1 VSGAHSSTA
10 TGGRPG
16 VPFPSASRI
25 AIVLAA
31 GRSHRLRAVTGGG
44 SKALVRLGGLPLV
57 ERAVRS
63 LWAAGISDVLV
74 VVGYNAGPV
83 AAIVSRL
90 ARAGPVRAVM
100 AESWELGN
108 GASLRAAQSVV
119 EGEESFVL
127 MTADHVFSEG
137 VLTGL
142 MSASAPAVLVDHHP
156 DPETWEEG
164 TRVRER
170 EGSVVA
176 MGKEL
181 DEPAVECGAFVL
193 PTEVFAHQVKAAA
206 AGDHSLAG
214 AVSGLAA
221 VRPFRIVPLPEE
233 CWWQDV
239 DTPLDLS
246 TARRRLRR
254 SLVKDGDGPVSRY
267 LNRPV
272 SSRISVALASLRPS
286 PDVLSVLAAMLGVLS
301 GWALSVGAGIAG
313 GVLVH
318 ATSILDGVD
327 GESARLQ
334 MRASPRGAMLDG
346 VLDRIA
352 DAAILA
358 GLGIWALR
366 FASAETCL
374 LLTVAATTGA
384 ILSMATKDRA
394 AALTLPQAPERVL
407 GWVLGGRD
415 GRLLLVT
422 VFALAGLPVA
432 ALVAVTATSAVSLA
446 ARVAFVRRIVRR
458 SR

>member
-1 VSGAHSSTA
+1 MSRAPSPTA
-10 TGGRPG
+10 TVRLGI
-16 VPFPSASRI
+16 PFAPAPRV

-31 GRSHRLRAVTGGG
+31 GRSLRLRAVTGGG

-63 LWAAGISDVLV
+63 LWAAGIKDVVV

-83 AAIVSRL
+83 AAVVSRL

-100 AESWELGN
+100 AQDWELGN
-108 GASLRAAQSVV
+108 GASLRAARSVV
-119 EGEESFVL
+119 EGEEPFVL
-127 MTADHVFSEG
+127 MTADHLFSEG
-137 VLTGL
+137 ALTGL
-142 MSASAPAVLVDHHP
+142 MSASAPAVLVDRHP
-156 DPETWEEG
+156 DAETWEEG

-176 MGKEL
+176 IGKEL

-193 PTEVFAHQVKAAA
+193 PPEVFDHQDEAAA

-214 AVSGLAA
+214 ALSRLAA
-221 VRPFRIVPLPEE
+221 MRPFTAVPLPEG
-233 CWWQDV
+233 CWWQDI
-239 DTPLDLS
+239 DTPSDLS
-246 TARRRLRR
+246 AARGRLRS

-267 LNRPV
+267 LNRPI
-272 SSRISVALASLRPS
+272 STRISVAIASLRPA
-286 PDVLSVLAAMLGVLS
+286 PDFLSALAAMVGVLS
-301 GWALSVGAGIAG
+301 GWLLSVGAGIAG
-313 GVLVH
+313 GLLVH
-318 ATSILDGVD
+318 ATSVLDGVD

-358 GLGIWALR
+358 GLGIWALH

-374 LLTVAATTGA
+374 VLTVAATTGA

-432 ALVAVTATSAVSLA
+432 ALIAVTATSAVSLA
-446 ARVAFVRRIVRR
+446 ARVAFVRRVVRR

>member
-1 VSGAHSSTA
+1 M
-10 TGGRPG
+10 
-16 VPFPSASRI
+16 

-31 GRSHRLRAVTGGG
+31 GRSLRLRAVTGGG

-63 LWAAGISDVLV
+63 LWAVGIADVVV

-83 AAIVSRL
+83 AAVVSRL
-90 ARAGPVRAVM
+90 ARAGHVRAVM
-100 AESWELGN
+100 AEGWELGN
-108 GASLRAAQSVV
+108 GASLRAARTVA
-119 EGEESFVL
+119 EGQESFVL
-127 MTADHVFSEG
+127 MTADHVFGEG
-137 VLTGL
+137 ALTGL
-142 MSASAPAVLVDHHP
+142 MSASAPAVLVDRHP
-156 DPETWEEG
+156 DAETWEEG

-170 EGSVVA
+170 DGSVVA
-176 MGKEL
+176 IGKEL

-193 PTEVFAHQVKAAA
+193 APEVFDHQDDAAA

-214 AVSGLAA
+214 AVSRLAS
-221 VRPFRIVPLPEE
+221 VRPFTIVPLPQV
-233 CWWQDV
+233 CWWQDI
-239 DTPLDLS
+239 DTPSDLS
-246 TARRRLRR
+246 AARRRLRS
-254 SLVKDGDGPVSRY
+254 SLVKSGDGPVSRY
-267 LNRPV
+267 LNRPI
-272 SSRISVALASLRPS
+272 STRISVAVASLRPA
-286 PDVLSVLAAMLGVLS
+286 PDLLSVLAAMVGVLS
-301 GWALSVGAGIAG
+301 GWLLSVGAGIAG
-313 GVLVH
+313 GLLVH
-318 ATSILDGVD
+318 ATSVLDGVD

-374 LLTVAATTGA
+374 VLTVAATTGA

-422 VFALAGLPVA
+422 AFALAGLPVV
-432 ALVAVTATSAVSLA
+432 ALIAVTATSAVSLV
-446 ARVAFVRRIVRR
+446 ARVAFVRRVVRR

>member
-1 VSGAHSSTA
+1 MGL
-10 TGGRPG
+10 RPG
-16 VPFPSASRI
+16 APVPSASRI

-31 GRSHRLRAVTGGG
+31 GRSLRLRAVTGGG

-63 LWAAGISDVLV
+63 LWAAGIEDVVV

-83 AAIVSRL
+83 AAVVSRL
-90 ARAGPVRAVM
+90 ARAGPVRALM
-100 AESWELGN
+100 AEGWELGN
-108 GASLRAAQSVV
+108 GASLRAAHSVV
-119 EGEESFVL
+119 EDEDSFVL

-137 VLTGL
+137 GLTGL
-142 MSASAPAVLVDHHP
+142 MGVSAPAVLVDRHP
-156 DPETWEEG
+156 DAETWEEG

-170 EGSVVA
+170 GGSVVA
-176 MGKEL
+176 IGKEL

-193 PTEVFAHQVKAAA
+193 PAAVFDHQDEAAA

-214 AVSGLAA
+214 AVSRLAA
-221 VRPFRIVPLPEE
+221 VRPFTIVPLPKE
-233 CWWQDV
+233 CWWQDI
-239 DTPLDLS
+239 DTPVDLS
-246 TARRRLRR
+246 VARRRLRR

-267 LNRPV
+267 LNRPI
-272 SSRISVALASLRPS
+272 STRISVAVASLRPA
-286 PDVLSVLAAMLGVLS
+286 PDLLSALAALLGVLS
-301 GWALSVGAGIAG
+301 GWLLFVGAGIAG

-358 GLGIWALR
+358 GLGIWALD
-366 FASAETCL
+366 FASVETCL
-374 LLTVAATTGA
+374 VLTVAATTGA

-394 AALTLPQAPERVL
+394 AALALPQAPERVL

-422 VFALAGLPVA
+422 AFALAGLPVA
-432 ALVAVTATSAVSLA
+432 ALIAVTVTSAMSLA
-446 ARVAFVRRIVRR
+446 ARVAFVRRVVRR

>member
-1 VSGAHSSTA
+1 M
-10 TGGRPG
+10 
-16 VPFPSASRI
+16 
-25 AIVLAA
+25 
-31 GRSHRLRAVTGGG
+31 
-44 SKALVRLGGLPLV
+44 

-63 LWAAGISDVLV
+63 LWAAGINDVLV

-90 ARAGPVRAVM
+90 ARAGPVRALM

-108 GASLRAAQSVV
+108 GASLRAAHSVV
-119 EGEESFVL
+119 AGEDSFVL

-142 MSASAPAVLVDHHP
+142 MRVAAPAVLVDRHP
-156 DPETWEEG
+156 DTETWEEG

-170 EGSVVA
+170 GGSVVA
-176 MGKEL
+176 IGKEL

-193 PTEVFAHQVKAAA
+193 PAEVFDHQDEAAA

-214 AVSGLAA
+214 AVSRLAA
-221 VRPFRIVPLPEE
+221 VRPFTIVPLPEE
-233 CWWQDV
+233 CWWQDI

-267 LNRPV
+267 LNRPI
-272 SSRISVALASLRPS
+272 STRISVAVASLRPA
-286 PDVLSVLAAMLGVLS
+286 PDLLSVLAAMLGVLS
-301 GWALSVGAGIAG
+301 GGLLFVGAGIAG

-358 GLGIWALR
+358 GLGIWALQ

-374 LLTVAATTGA
+374 VLTAAATTGA

-432 ALVAVTATSAVSLA
+432 ALIAVTATSAVSLA
-446 ARVAFVRRIVRR
+446 ARVAFVRRVVRR

>member
-1 VSGAHSSTA
+1 M
-10 TGGRPG
+10 
-16 VPFPSASRI
+16 
-25 AIVLAA
+25 
-31 GRSHRLRAVTGGG
+31 
-44 SKALVRLGGLPLV
+44 
-57 ERAVRS
+57 ERAVRL
-63 LWAAGISDVLV
+63 LWEAGIKDVVV

-83 AAIVSRL
+83 AAVLSRL

-100 AESWELGN
+100 AEGWELGN
-108 GASLRAAQSVV
+108 GASLRAAHSVV
-119 EGEESFVL
+119 EGEDSFVL
-127 MTADHVFSEG
+127 MTADHVFGEG
-137 VLTGL
+137 ALTGL
-142 MSASAPAVLVDHHP
+142 MSASAPAVLVDRHP
-156 DPETWEEG
+156 DAETWEEG

-170 EGSVVA
+170 GGSVVA
-176 MGKEL
+176 IGKEL

-193 PTEVFAHQVKAAA
+193 PAEVFDHQDDAGA

-214 AVSGLAA
+214 AVSRLAA
-221 VRPFRIVPLPEE
+221 VRPFTIVPLPQV
-233 CWWQDV
+233 CWWQDI
-239 DTPLDLS
+239 DTPSDLFA
-246 TARRRLRR
+246 ARRRLRR

-267 LNRPV
+267 LNRPI
-272 SSRISVALASLRPS
+272 STRISVAVASLRPA
-286 PDVLSVLAAMLGVLS
+286 PDLLSVLAAMVGVLS
-301 GWALSVGAGIAG
+301 GWLLSVGAGIAG
-313 GVLVH
+313 GLLVH
-318 ATSILDGVD
+318 ATSVLDGVD

-358 GLGIWALR
+358 GLGVWALH

-374 LLTVAATTGA
+374 VLTVAATTGA

-432 ALVAVTATSAVSLA
+432 ALIAVTATSAVSLA
-446 ARVAFVRRIVRR
+446 ARVAFVRRVVRR